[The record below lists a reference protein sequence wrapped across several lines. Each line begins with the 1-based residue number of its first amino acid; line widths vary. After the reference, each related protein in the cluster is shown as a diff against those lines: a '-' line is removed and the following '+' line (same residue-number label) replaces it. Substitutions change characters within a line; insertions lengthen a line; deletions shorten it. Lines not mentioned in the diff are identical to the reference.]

1 MKNSQYIIVLLICF
15 TLAISARADWINLSG
30 ADNAPTIAEI
40 YIQDDHIKLAL
51 EIYIGDWIAFEALMP
66 DEFFRDNDI
75 NITRPSLAERLRLFS
90 KETFQFVT
98 ESGENLQAR
107 LKLIEPR
114 LRKERQSPFAGMI
127 NPMTGRPVPGPPE
140 DKRVFYAELIYPF
153 ETKPKTLTIIPPL
166 EQNGRASTSIGFIAY
181 HKEAPVIDFKY
192 LSRASKV
199 NLDWEDSWYT
209 AFEDKALK
217 RWQASGV
224 QSFIYIEPFEVR
236 HEILVRVKDLAAW
249 MDLKL
254 RGDEFIEVDEFN
266 PLRQRAGQ
274 FFLNRDKVLID
285 GKQLNP
291 ILDRTSFLKYSMVRS
306 RFIDVPE
313 RLPLSSAMV
322 GVIVTYLTDGIPQEV
337 SVKWDLFSKRV
348 QKVPTNAIDPTGPFP
363 SYVTPDD
370 NVHVWKNYLKN
381 YKIPTVE
388 NVTVADSIKSF
399 KLPVGSILCLAAII
413 QIILKS
419 RKRRTKGKPIHLQFG
434 IVALLVVSSFLVYPH
449 FKLSLGRPKTLGV
462 RLTDE
467 QADIILHS
475 LLKNVYRAFDFR
487 EESDV
492 YDKLA
497 ISVNGELLRDIY
509 LQNRKSLV
517 VQRAGG
523 AQAKVKNIEILGA
536 SIQDNKDFAGA
547 LVLKSSWT
555 AFGTVGHWGHI
566 HGRKNLYDAL
576 ITLGIVDGAWKIVGL
591 ELLEEKRI
599 DPYAKE
605 TSSDSE
611 TG

>member
-1 MKNSQYIIVLLICF
+1 MLIYC
-15 TLAISARADWINLSG
+15 TLVITARADWINLSG

-40 YIQDDHIKLAL
+40 YIQDDHIKVAL
-51 EIYIGDWIAFEALMP
+51 EIYIGDWIAFETIMP

-75 NITRPSLAERLRLFS
+75 NITRPSPAKRLRFFS
-90 KETFQFVT
+90 EETFQFVT
-98 ESGENLQAR
+98 EGGENLQAQ

-140 DKRVFYAELIYPF
+140 DKRVFYAELIYPL

-166 EQNGRASTSIGFIAY
+166 EKNGRASVSIGFIAY

-192 LSRASKV
+192 LSGASKV

-217 RWQASGV
+217 RWQTSGV

-249 MDLKL
+249 MNLEL
-254 RGDEFIEVDEFN
+254 RGDEFIEIDEFN
-266 PLRQRAGQ
+266 PLRHQAGQ

-285 GKQLNP
+285 GKQLRP
-291 ILDRTSFLKYSMVRS
+291 ILDRTSFLKYSMTRP

-322 GVIVTYLTDGIPQEV
+322 GVIVTYLTDGIPNEV
-337 SVKWDLFSKRV
+337 SVEWDLFSDRI
-348 QKVPTNAIDPTGPFP
+348 QKVPTNAIDPVGPFP

-370 NVHVWKNYLKN
+370 NVHVWKNYLRN

-399 KLPVGSILCLAAII
+399 DLPVGSILCLAVII
-413 QIILKS
+413 PIILKS

-434 IVALLVVSSFLVYPH
+434 VVVLLIVSSFLIYPH
-449 FKLSLGRPKTLGV
+449 FKLSLGRPKVLGI

-467 QADIILHS
+467 QANIILHG

-487 EESDV
+487 QESDV

-497 ISVNGELLRDIY
+497 ISVNGELLSDIY

-523 AQAKVKNIEILGA
+523 AQAKVKDVEVLNV
-536 SIQDNKDFAGA
+536 SIQDHKNPSGA
-547 LVLKSSWT
+547 LVLKSKWT

-576 ITLGIVDGAWKIVGL
+576 ITTEIVGNAWKITGL

-599 DPYAKE
+599 D
-605 TSSDSE
+605 SDPQIVSVR
-611 TG
+611 GKGK

>member
-1 MKNSQYIIVLLICF
+1 MWSS
-15 TLAISARADWINLSG
+15 SAHADWINLSG
-30 ADNAPTIAEI
+30 AENAPTIAEI
-40 YIQDDHIKLAL
+40 YIQDDHVQLIL
-51 EIYIGDWIAFEALMP
+51 EIYVGDLFKFEQLLP
-66 DEFFRDNDI
+66 DDFFQEKI
-75 NITRPSLAERLRLFS
+75 VGRPPLEERLKSFS
-90 KETFQFVT
+90 EETFQFVT
-98 ESGENLQAR
+98 EDGKNLQAEI
-107 LKLIEPR
+107 KLFEPR
-114 LRKERQSPFAGMI
+114 LRKERQSQFAGMI
-127 NPMTGRPVPGPPE
+127 NPMTGRPVPGPLE
-140 DKRVFYAELIYPF
+140 DKRVLYAELIYPF
-153 ETKPKTLTIIPPL
+153 ETKPKQLTIIPPL
-166 EQNGRASTSIGFIAY
+166 EKNGMASVSIGFTAY
-181 HKEAPVIDFKY
+181 HKEAPIIDFKY
-192 LSRASKV
+192 LSKASTV
-199 NLDWEDSWYT
+199 NLDWEDTWYS
-209 AFEDKALK
+209 AFEDRALR
-217 RWQASGV
+217 RWQQSGV

-249 MDLKL
+249 MVLEL
-254 RGDEFIEVDEFN
+254 RGNEFIEVDEFN

-285 GKQLNP
+285 GKQLRP
-291 ILDRTSFLKYSMVRS
+291 ILDRTSFLQYSMVRS

-322 GVIVTYLTDGIPQEV
+322 GVIITYLTDGIPNEV
-337 SVKWDLFSKRV
+337 SVEWDLFSKRL
-348 QKVPTNAIDPTGPFP
+348 QKVPTNAIDPAGPFP

-370 NVHVWKNYLKN
+370 NVHVWKNYLRN

-399 KLPVGSILCLAAII
+399 KLPVGSIFCLAAII
-413 QIILKS
+413 PIILKG
-419 RKRRTKGKPIHLQFG
+419 RKRRTKGEPIHLQFG
-434 IVALLVVSSFLVYPH
+434 VVVLLIVGSFLIYPH
-449 FKLSLGRPKTLGV
+449 FKLSLVRPKALGV

-467 QADIILHS
+467 QANIILHS

-487 EESDV
+487 QESEV

-497 ISVNGELLRDIY
+497 ISVNGELLSDIY

-523 AQAKVKNIEILGA
+523 AQAKVKDVEVLNV
-536 SIQDNKDFAGA
+536 SIQDHKNPSGA
-547 LVLKSSWT
+547 LVLKSRWT

-576 ITLGIVDGAWKIVGL
+576 ITLGIVDGAWKIIGL

-599 DPYAKE
+599 DPYAKAA
-605 TSSDSE
+605 SSDNE